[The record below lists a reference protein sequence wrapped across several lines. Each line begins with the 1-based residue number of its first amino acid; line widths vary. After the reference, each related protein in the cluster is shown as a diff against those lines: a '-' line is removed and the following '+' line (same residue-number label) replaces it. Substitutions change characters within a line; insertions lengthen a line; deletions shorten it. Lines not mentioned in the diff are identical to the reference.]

1 MTGMNF
7 IDVDLAIEP
16 LTPTGCNFIADKNY
30 PFCLLGFQ
38 LKNAYD
44 QSRLQF
50 KKDYNI
56 VDYVHFLPDS
66 NATPLFFR
74 GLSVKPNQSINN
86 LFKQL
91 ELFTVSLAELPTKKY
106 EHVLSEYRLTCKDCY
121 GSLQKGVYPIDGEC
135 INLITDDNI
144 DLHDL
149 YTNAFDTN
157 NVPLFQAC
165 SYFTIYIL
173 SNKSI
178 YRTGTDK
185 IILDFQKKI

>member
-1 MTGMNF
+1 MNL
-7 IDVDLAIEP
+7 IDVDLAVEP
-16 LTPTGCNFIADKNY
+16 LVPRECNFIADKNY

-44 QSRLQF
+44 QSRLIF
-50 KKDYNI
+50 KKGYNI
-56 VDYVHFLPDS
+56 EDYVHFLPDS

-74 GLSVKPNQSINN
+74 GISLNPTQAITS

-91 ELFTVSLAELPTKKY
+91 EMFNVSLADLPVRKY

-121 GSLQKGVYPIDGEC
+121 GNLQKGVYPIDGEC
-135 INLITDDNI
+135 VNLITSDNI
-144 DLHDL
+144 DLNDL
-149 YTNAFDTN
+149 YANAFDTDS
-157 NVPLFQAC
+157 VPLFQAC
-165 SYFTIYIL
+165 GYFTVYVL

-185 IILDFQKKI
+185 IIFDFQKNI

>member
-1 MTGMNF
+1 MNL
-7 IDVDLAIEP
+7 IDIDLAVEP
-16 LTPTGCNFIADKNY
+16 LTPKECNFIADKNY

-50 KKDYNI
+50 KKKYNI

-74 GLSVKPNQSINN
+74 GLSLKPNQKINS

-91 ELFTVSLAELPTKKY
+91 ELFNISLSELPTNKY
-106 EHVLSEYRLTCKDCY
+106 KHVLSEYRLTCEDCF

-135 INLITDDNI
+135 VNLITSDI
-144 DLHDL
+144 VDLNDL
-149 YTNAFDTN
+149 YANAFDTDV
-157 NVPLFQAC
+157 VPLFQSC
-165 SYFTIYIL
+165 GYFTVYIL

-185 IILDFQKKI
+185 IILEFQKNN